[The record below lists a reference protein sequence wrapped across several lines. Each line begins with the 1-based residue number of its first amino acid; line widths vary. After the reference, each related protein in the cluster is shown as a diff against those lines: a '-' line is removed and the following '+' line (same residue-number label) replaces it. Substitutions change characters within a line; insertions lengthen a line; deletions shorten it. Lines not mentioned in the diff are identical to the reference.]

1 MWYLLDLVIH
11 ARAYPTFSKINCQ
24 YLWERLSYFVYLL
37 LVVTHPG
44 KLQCYHVVLEQY
56 GPACPNFS
64 EITNRQYLWRGW
76 VILLTFC
83 KYLLASCWISIEA
96 TKICYFGLSGNQI
109 IRCFKLKK
117 LENLRYQV
125 DCLLPLKLQ
134 KISCYFGI
142 SHQMLLVNPFAGF
155 FTFDLFDLL
164 ILILGIYC
172 YIVLFFSTS
181 K

>member
-1 MWYLLDLVIH
+1 M
-11 ARAYPTFSKINCQ
+11 
-24 YLWERLSYFVYLL
+24 
-37 LVVTHPG
+37 
-44 KLQCYHVVLEQY
+44 
-56 GPACPNFS
+56 
-64 EITNRQYLWRGW
+64 
-76 VILLTFC
+76 ILLTFC

-134 KISCYFGI
+134 KISCYFGLCCQ
-142 SHQMLLVNPFAGF
+142 SVEGL
-155 FTFDLFDLL
+155 FTFDLSDLL
-164 ILILGIYC
+164 ILIAGVYC
-172 YIVLFFSTS
+172 DIVLV